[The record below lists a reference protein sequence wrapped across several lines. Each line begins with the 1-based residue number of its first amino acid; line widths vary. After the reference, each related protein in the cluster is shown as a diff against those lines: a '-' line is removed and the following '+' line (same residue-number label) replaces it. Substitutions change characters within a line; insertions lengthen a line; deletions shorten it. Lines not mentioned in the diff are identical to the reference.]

1 MGSQTYAA
9 AIAKR
14 VSPLTYV
21 RPGLPHVFSVHG
33 DQDAVVPYE
42 DSVRLHQ
49 ALTAVGVPNQLECV
63 SNIDDLDSPAPPP
76 PYFKAFGG
84 YWNATQ
90 VFLKH
95 ALVTIKE
102 RRSRPVLR
110 CSTGG
115 GVRKVARVPARA
127 RLVALTKLSARRYS
141 YPLPASVVQ
150 DKSRFQGVQV
160 GDTAPING
168 YSGCKELVGGCN

>member
-49 ALTAVGVPNQLECV
+49 ALTAVGVPNQ
-63 SNIDDLDSPAPPP
+63 
-76 PYFKAFGG
+76 
-84 YWNATQ
+84 
-90 VFLKH
+90 
-95 ALVTIKE
+95 LVTIKE